1 MSGKMNVMLQSH
13 AVDIECASLGS
24 RLKSARIAKNITQ
37 EHLSKLVGVSRGK
50 IVAAEKG
57 HTTTATLVAI
67 MIVLGREDELHLILE
82 NDPGFNYSERKP
94 RMKKK
99 RQRASRKKSDL

>member
-1 MSGKMNVMLQSH
+1 MSEKMNVMIKSH
-13 AVDIECASLGS
+13 AVDTECAALGS
-24 RLKSARIAKNITQ
+24 RLKSARIATNMTQ
-37 EHLSKLVGVSRGK
+37 ENLSKLVGVSRGK

-82 NDPGFNYSERKP
+82 SKPSFNYSEKKSGT
-94 RMKKK
+94 KKK
-99 RQRASRKKSDL
+99 RQRASRNQD